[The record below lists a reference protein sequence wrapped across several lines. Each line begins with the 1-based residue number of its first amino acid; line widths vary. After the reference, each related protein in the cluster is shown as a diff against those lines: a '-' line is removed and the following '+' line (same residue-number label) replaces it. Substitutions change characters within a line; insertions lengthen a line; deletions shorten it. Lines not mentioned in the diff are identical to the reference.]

1 MTEFSWLPFTVRGN
15 YIDGAFR
22 MPESPSGAIR
32 SDNPGDPGDVIGE
45 FPWNASAVDE
55 AIAAARRAFPGWS
68 RMPFEERAACL
79 RRFRDAAK
87 ANQERLGQAISR
99 EMGKVLW
106 EARGEAAAVA
116 GKVDITLEDGMKLV
130 AETQPAGVKGRIR
143 YLPRGVMAVIGPFNF
158 PAHLPNGHIVPA
170 LATGNTVVFKASS
183 QNPAVGQIMAECID
197 AAGFPPG
204 VFNMV
209 QVPGREA
216 NRLIE
221 HPGVDGVLFTGS
233 TGVGQQIQ
241 EKLLSQ
247 PWKMSALEMGGK
259 NAAIV
264 LDDAPFDQALYE
276 VLTGAYQT
284 TGQRCTATSRIIC
297 QRGVADEFAERL
309 ARATEKLRVGM
320 QQDPTAFMGCIVHRR
335 AAEEFDAWQRTAL
348 SEGQIELVKGG
359 LMEDAPKQG
368 AAYVRPSL
376 HRAPKVDAA
385 STYQNS
391 ELFAPDSCLYTV
403 DSLDEAIALANHTE
417 YGLACSI
424 FTARESA
431 YHEVVR
437 GVHAG
442 VINWNRSTVGASS
455 KLPFGGLKASGNG
468 HPSAVFATLYCTYV
482 VASLEDDKA
491 FDASELLPGVDLS

>member
-22 MPESPSGAIR
+22 MPESPAGAIR

-221 HPGVDGVLFTGS
+221 HPEVDGVLFTGS

-247 PWKMSALEMGGK
+247 P
-259 NAAIV
+259 
-264 LDDAPFDQALYE
+264 
-276 VLTGAYQT
+276 
-284 TGQRCTATSRIIC
+284 
-297 QRGVADEFAERL
+297 
-309 ARATEKLRVGM
+309 
-320 QQDPTAFMGCIVHRR
+320 
-335 AAEEFDAWQRTAL
+335 
-348 SEGQIELVKGG
+348 
-359 LMEDAPKQG
+359 
-368 AAYVRPSL
+368 
-376 HRAPKVDAA
+376 
-385 STYQNS
+385 
-391 ELFAPDSCLYTV
+391 
-403 DSLDEAIALANHTE
+403 
-417 YGLACSI
+417 
-424 FTARESA
+424 
-431 YHEVVR
+431 
-437 GVHAG
+437 
-442 VINWNRSTVGASS
+442 
-455 KLPFGGLKASGNG
+455 
-468 HPSAVFATLYCTYV
+468 
-482 VASLEDDKA
+482 
-491 FDASELLPGVDLS
+491 